1 MIDPKV
7 LETRSGCPIATTLD
21 IVGDKWSM
29 VIVRDMLVGKK
40 RYGEFLTSPEGVTT
54 NILASRLKRLEQVGL
69 VTKTPYQ
76 ENPVRFDYT
85 LTPDGESLLPVLQA
99 ICRCA
104 NNRIPDTWVPPASF
118 MERQV

>member
-1 MIDPKV
+1 
-7 LETRSGCPIATTLD
+7 
-21 IVGDKWSM
+21 M

-76 ENPVRFDYT
+76 KNPVRFDYT

-99 ICRCA
+99 ICRWA